1 MGTQR
6 RGGGARWREALT
18 GYGLV
23 LPSMAVF
30 AVFYLYP
37 VAHTLYLSFFNWN
50 LTGDPKPVGLGN
62 YEALL
67 SDEVFGEVLV
77 NTLTYSLA
85 TVAVTMVGGL
95 GLALLLNRP
104 GRVYGVLQA
113 CIFTSYIVSWVGVS
127 LLWIWML
134 DAQFGPVNGVLSAF
148 GVSPVDWLGDPDLAL
163 WSLVG
168 VTSWKTV
175 GYDMVLFLAGLQSI
189 PVDTLEAAEMD
200 GASRWQRFWSITFP
214 QLMPTTLFVLIT
226 SVIMTFQGFDV
237 VRVMTQGGPVRAT
250 TIYVYFIYEQAF
262 GYFKVGYA
270 AAAVV
275 LFFVV
280 LLGVTLVQ
288 FRLFDRQ
295 RREEAP

>member
-1 MGTQR
+1 MGAR
-6 RGGGARWREALT
+6 SRGSRWREALT

-23 LPSMAVF
+23 LPSMVVF

-37 VAHTLYLSFFNWN
+37 VAHTLYLSFFEWN
-50 LTGDPKPVGLGN
+50 LTNEPRPVGLDN
-62 YEALL
+62 YAALL
-67 SDEVFGEVLV
+67 SDEVFGEVLW
-77 NTLTYSLA
+77 NTLSYSLA
-85 TVAVTMVGGL
+85 TVLVTMLGGL
-95 GLALLLNRP
+95 VLALLLNRP
-104 GRVYGVLQA
+104 GRLQGILQA

-134 DAQFGPVNGVLSAF
+134 DAQYGPVNGVLS
-148 GVSPVDWLGDPDLAL
+148 GLGLDRVDWLGDPELAL

-189 PVDTLEAAEMD
+189 PTDTLEAASID
-200 GASRWQRFWSITFP
+200 GASRWQRFWSVTFP

-237 VRVMTQGGPVRAT
+237 VRVMTQGGPVRST
-250 TIYVYFIYEQAF
+250 TIYVYFVYEQAF

-270 AAAVV
+270 SAAVV

-280 LLGVTLVQ
+280 LLGVTVLQ

-295 RREEAP
+295 RREESP